1 MTLTVTDEGSARR
14 GKILGATRLRL
25 RSAGLVPVWAA
36 GVFLFCVVLMGVFGI
51 AISGLD
57 PDEQNLMLS
66 TQAPSATH
74 LLGTDDL
81 GRDIFARVMA
91 GTQAALVGPLVAAVT
106 TITLGTLVGL
116 VSGTYGG
123 WVSSLIMRSIDL
135 VYAIPP
141 MLVLLV
147 VTGVLGGGYW
157 TAVLII
163 ALLGIPTDARLVHAV
178 VVSQRE
184 LSYVEAAQTIGLSM
198 RRIMIGHI
206 LPNIVPTIIACVL
219 IDFAF
224 ALVSLSGLSFLGLGV
239 PAGTADWGLMLAE
252 NRPLLLA
259 NPWACLVPGL
269 LLTLTAASMTV
280 LGDRFYE
287 RVERKSGRV

>member
-1 MTLTVTDEGSARR
+1 MTRPIAQKQLAHTRAVTLPRR
-14 GKILGATRLRL
+14 RRFP
-25 RSAGLVPVWAA
+25 AGRIPVGVAA
-36 GVFLFCVVLMGVFGI
+36 VFLLSVVAMGAFGVPL
-51 AISGLD
+51 SGLD
-57 PDEQNLMLS
+57 PDAQDLMLS
-66 TQAPSATH
+66 TQAPSAAH

-91 GTQAALVGPLVAAVT
+91 GTKAALVGPFLAALI

-116 VSGTYGG
+116 ISGMYGG
-123 WVSSLIMRSIDL
+123 WVSTLIMRAIDL

-163 ALLGIPTDARLVHAV
+163 ALLGVPTDARLVHAV
-178 VVSQRE
+178 VSGQRE
-184 LSYVEAAQTIGLSM
+184 LSYVEAAQTIGLS
-198 RRIMIGHI
+198 RPRIMIGHI
-206 LPNIVPTIIACVL
+206 LPNILPTVVACVL

-239 PAGTADWGLMLAE
+239 PAGTPDWGLMLAE
-252 NRPLLLA
+252 NRPLLLT

-269 LLTLTAASMTV
+269 LLTLSAASMTV
-280 LGDRFYE
+280 IGDRFYE
-287 RVERKSGRV
+287 RMERKNGRG